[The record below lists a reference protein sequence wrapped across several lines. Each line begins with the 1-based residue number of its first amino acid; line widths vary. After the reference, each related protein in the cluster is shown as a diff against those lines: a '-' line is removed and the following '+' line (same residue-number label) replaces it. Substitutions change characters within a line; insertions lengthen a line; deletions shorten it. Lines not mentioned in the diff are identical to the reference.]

1 MRRTTF
7 KNHEQHAI
15 SGRGPEI
22 TDCLIQNNPTG
33 YISSPGG
40 FMFKRNVLNN
50 NGVAMDLR
58 ENPGQIEENNVCN
71 TRQWNVFCRQ
81 DVGIS
86 LENNYWGEPSGNS
99 KDTKRSH
106 LPISIRHFGDQVN
119 ISSVKM
125 SKI

>member
-7 KNHEQHAI
+7 KNHEQQAI
-15 SGRGPEI
+15 SGRGPQI
-22 TDCLIQNNPTG
+22 TDCLIRNNPTG
-33 YISSPGG
+33 CISSPGG

-71 TRQWNVFCRQ
+71 TGQWNVFYRH
-81 DVGIS
+81 DTGIS

-99 KDTKRSH
+99 K
-106 LPISIRHFGDQVN
+106 N
-119 ISSVKM
+119 IKDHIYRFLSDILVIK
-125 SKI
+125 

>member
-22 TDCLIQNNPTG
+22 TDCLTQNNPTG

-58 ENPGQIEENNVCN
+58 ENPGQIEENNVE
-71 TRQWNVFCRQ
+71 RH

-106 LPISIRHFGDQVN
+106 LLISIRHFGDQVN

>member
-1 MRRTTF
+1 MRRTAF

-71 TRQWNVFCRQ
+71 TGQWNVFYRH
-81 DVGIS
+81 DTGIS

-99 KDTKRSH
+99 K
-106 LPISIRHFGDQVN
+106 N
-119 ISSVKM
+119 IKDHIYRFLSDILVIK
-125 SKI
+125 

>member
-1 MRRTTF
+1 
-7 KNHEQHAI
+7 
-15 SGRGPEI
+15 
-22 TDCLIQNNPTG
+22 
-33 YISSPGG
+33 
-40 FMFKRNVLNN
+40 
-50 NGVAMDLR
+50 MDLR

-71 TRQWNVFCRQ
+71 TRQWNVFYRH

-106 LPISIRHFGDQVN
+106 LLISIRHFGDQVN